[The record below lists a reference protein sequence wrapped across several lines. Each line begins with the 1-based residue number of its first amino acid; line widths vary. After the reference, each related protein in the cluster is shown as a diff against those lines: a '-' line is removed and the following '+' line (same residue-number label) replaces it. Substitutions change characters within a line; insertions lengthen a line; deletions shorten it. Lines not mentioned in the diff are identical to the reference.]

1 MLAFVFFLYIRV
13 FIYLFQWI
21 SSLNPWLSIFPFP
34 GNSGYLRLTICMHT
48 LAVKLWVALA
58 KAGEFWL
65 VDEISSIKPAFPNH
79 AAANTKISD
88 QMPKNEL
95 SSFLFFLFLFYIL
108 PSAKYKTFAAIA
120 IGHFAKRLSRLFL
133 RTDLSSSFKV
143 LLLFFFLIRY
153 TAWKSVQSAA
163 PSVAKLFCTET
174 QYRIRYAQIHLYTER
189 ERGAWMETRNIC

>member
-1 MLAFVFFLYIRV
+1 MLSIGIFCAFQFCYIFLFKHLLCWHSCSFCTNVYL

-34 GNSGYLRLTICMHT
+34 GNSGYLRLTICIHT

-95 SSFLFFLFLFYIL
+95 SSFIFFFFLFYIL
-108 PSAKYKTFAAIA
+108 PSFPFPICGNSHWPFRQTFVTSVS
-120 IGHFAKRLSRLFL
+120 KNR
-133 RTDLSSSFKV
+133 SFV
-143 LLLFFFLIRY
+143 F
-153 TAWKSVQSAA
+153 V
-163 PSVAKLFCTET
+163 
-174 QYRIRYAQIHLYTER
+174 
-189 ERGAWMETRNIC
+189 